1 MTSPPFRTTR
11 RIEFADT
18 DMAGIVHFANF
29 FRFMEA
35 AEVEF
40 LRSRGLS
47 VAVLPWEGQ
56 ILSFPRVAASCE
68 YFKPA
73 RFEDVLEITVS
84 VQKIGRKSVTY
95 AFEFFKSGERIARG
109 QVSSVCCSVGERREI
124 QSMEIPDGLRKLIE
138 TGEHGAVTGH

>member
-1 MTSPPFRTTR
+1 MPTPFRTTR

-47 VAVLPWEGQ
+47 VKMVWEGLA
-56 ILSFPRVAASCE
+56 IGFPRVSASCD
-68 YFKPA
+68 FVRPA
-73 RFEDVLEITVS
+73 RFEDLLDVTVALDQ
-84 VQKIGRKSVTY
+84 VGRKSVTY
-95 AFEFFKSGERIARG
+95 AFEFSLHGEVIARG
-109 QVSSVCCSVGERREI
+109 KVTSVCCRVEEGRRLE
-124 QSMEIPDGLRKLIE
+124 SMEIPAGIRERLERVDS
-138 TGEHGAVTGH
+138 

>member
-1 MTSPPFRTTR
+1 MSSGAKPSAPFRTTR

-40 LRSRGLS
+40 LRSLGLS
-47 VAVLPWEGQ
+47 VVLPWEGQ
-56 ILSFPRVAASCE
+56 KISFPRVSASCD
-68 YFKPA
+68 YLRPA
-73 RFEDVLEITVS
+73 RFEDVLDISVR

-95 AFEFFKSGERIARG
+95 AFEFTKDGEVLARG
-109 QVSSVCCSVGERREI
+109 QLSSVCCRVGEGLPLESI
-124 QSMEIPDGLRKLIE
+124 EIPASLRAKLME
-138 TGEHGAVTGH
+138 AAL